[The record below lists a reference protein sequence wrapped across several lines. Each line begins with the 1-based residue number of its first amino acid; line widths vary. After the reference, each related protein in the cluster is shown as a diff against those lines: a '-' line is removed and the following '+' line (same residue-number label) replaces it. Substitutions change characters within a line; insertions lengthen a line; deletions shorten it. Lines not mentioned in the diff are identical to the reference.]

1 MNKIDNSKI
10 IDRSKGRIEAAK
22 KVKSEQLAKALLIKA
37 LQLRRSILLAAIVV
51 GSTGCMQLT
60 GAKNIDLWGAKFE
73 ANTGFEVSAG
83 VQQYDHV
90 LDRKGMNVEKMD
102 NRKLEKY

>member
-1 MNKIDNSKI
+1 MERI
-10 IDRSKGRIEAAK
+10 ICAVAAGACA
-22 KVKSEQLAKALLIKA
+22 VFVS
-37 LQLRRSILLAAIVV
+37 VF
-51 GSTGCMQLT
+51 GTGCMQLT

-83 VQQYDHV
+83 VQQFDHV

>member
-1 MNKIDNSKI
+1 MILK
-10 IDRSKGRIEAAK
+10 
-22 KVKSEQLAKALLIKA
+22 L
-37 LQLRRSILLAAIVV
+37 ILLAILTALGI
-51 GSTGCMQLT
+51 SLSACMQLT

-83 VQQYDHV
+83 VQQFDHV

>member
-1 MNKIDNSKI
+1 M
-10 IDRSKGRIEAAK
+10 RIYVACLLVMAG
-22 KVKSEQLAKALLIKA
+22 LALSVL
-37 LQLRRSILLAAIVV
+37 S
-51 GSTGCMQLT
+51 GCMQLT

-83 VQQYDHV
+83 VQQFDHV

>member
-1 MNKIDNSKI
+1 MYIFM
-10 IDRSKGRIEAAK
+10 
-22 KVKSEQLAKALLIKA
+22 QC
-37 LQLRRSILLAAIVV
+37 LAASFAAYVLLTL
-51 GSTGCMQLT
+51 TGCMQLT

-83 VQQYDHV
+83 VQQFDHV
-90 LDRKGMNVEKMD
+90 LDRKGMNVEKSD